1 MPPNPIPLPKHS
13 PWVSQILV
21 INALLRREVAT
32 RFGEYRLGFFWMLFE
47 PVMGVVIIGLVIG
60 SIAARTVPEIP
71 YPFFLLN
78 GMLLMKL
85 LTGPMGSGINSIG
98 ANIGL
103 LVYPTV
109 RPLDTFIA
117 RFVYELLTTVFSF
130 LIFCVIALWLGV
142 QLSFANLDVLFLC
155 FILTWMTGS
164 GLGLI
169 LGVAAAHFRE
179 VEKIMMVVQ
188 RPLLFISAVLH
199 PISALPESTQKLML
213 YNPLVHTIELAR
225 NSLFPFYSSGG
236 ANLVYPSVFAIVVLA
251 IGLTLFHGNRN
262 FLSNV

>member
-1 MPPNPIPLPKHS
+1 
-13 PWVSQILV
+13 
-21 INALLRREVAT
+21 
-32 RFGEYRLGFFWMLFE
+32 
-47 PVMGVVIIGLVIG
+47 
-60 SIAARTVPEIP
+60 
-71 YPFFLLN
+71 
-78 GMLLMKL
+78 
-85 LTGPMGSGINSIG
+85 
-98 ANIGL
+98 
-103 LVYPTV
+103 
-109 RPLDTFIA
+109 
-117 RFVYELLTTVFSF
+117 
-130 LIFCVIALWLGV
+130 
-142 QLSFANLDVLFLC
+142 
-155 FILTWMTGS
+155 MTGS

-169 LGVAAAHFRE
+169 LGVAAAHFKE

-199 PISALPESTQKLML
+199 PISALPESTQNLML